1 MTVRWSFSSLK
12 DFVNCPRQYHEV
24 KVLQNFTKSVTEQMQ
39 YGTEVHKALE
49 DYTRDGKPLA
59 KNYQRFQP
67 VMDQLLSIKGD
78 RHPELKMA
86 LDSQRNPVSF
96 DGDYWVRGIVDLLI
110 VDNIKAW
117 IVDYK
122 TGSAKYPD
130 PDQLKLMALMTFA
143 HYPEIQQISAG
154 LLFVLHDVFVTE
166 EYNRDDIPR
175 LWKTFEPKV
184 TKLATSLETGV
195 FLPNPTPLCG
205 WCPVTSCEFFKR
217 RRTY

>member
-24 KVLQNFTKSVTEQMQ
+24 KVLQNYTKSVTEQMQ

-49 DYTRDGKPLA
+49 DYIRDGTPLA
-59 KNYQRFQP
+59 KNYQRFLPLMQAL
-67 VMDQLLSIKGD
+67 VSIPGE

-86 LDSQRNPVSF
+86 LDTQRSPISF

-110 VDNIKAW
+110 LDGESAW

-130 PDQLKLMALMTFA
+130 PDQLKLMSLMTFA
-143 HYPEIQQISAG
+143 HYPQVQKIKAG
-154 LLFVLHDVFVTE
+154 LIFVLHDVFVTE
-166 EYNRDDIPR
+166 EYTRDSIPE
-175 LWKTFEPKV
+175 LWKSFDPKV
-184 TKLATSLETGV
+184 ARLKIALETAT
-195 FLPNPTPLCG
+195 FMPNPTPLCG
-205 WCPVTSCEFFKR
+205 WCPVTTCEFFKR